1 MSISAQVI
9 ADTVSPAGKR
19 ITTLQLEFPRF
30 ILSQFNKHRMF
41 SSNAASSRAIPTKRL
56 LERVTDDPVIPVRF
70 GKNQAG
76 MVAESY
82 LEGMEYYTAVGI
94 WLDARNTAIAAAQD
108 LAELGVHKE
117 IVNRLLEP
125 FSYTQVIVTAT
136 EWDNFFDLRLKPDAQ
151 PEIYALAKA
160 MKEAMD
166 ASVPKE
172 GIYHLPYVLPED
184 YDKVAEIHSSVAF
197 INANGELTLEGVDLF
212 YALAHVSAA
221 RCARVSYNKHDGTP
235 AEVEIDTNL
244 ANRLREARHSVCFEH
259 QATAITESRIQVID
273 VELND
278 DGSVKSCDFVRISPS
293 DISSGNFYG
302 WNQFRKSLQI

>member
-41 SSNAASSRAIPTKRL
+41 SNNAASSRAIPTKRL
-56 LERVTDDPVIPVRF
+56 LDRVMDDPVIPVRF

-82 LEGMEYYTAVGI
+82 LEGMEYHTALGI
-94 WLDARNTAIAAAQD
+94 WLDARNTAMTAAQD
-108 LAELGVHKE
+108 LADLGVHKE

-136 EWDNFFDLRLKPDAQ
+136 EWDNFFNLRLKPDAQ

-166 ASVPKE
+166 ASEPEK
-172 GIYHLPYVLPED
+172 GTYHLPYVLSED
-184 YDKVAEIHSSVAF
+184 YDKVS
-197 INANGELTLEGVDLF
+197 ELIGSTDKADLF
-212 YALAHVSAA
+212 YTLAHISAA

-235 AEVEIDTNL
+235 ADIDTDIEL
-244 ANRLREARHSVCFEH
+244 ANRLQVARHSVCFEH
-259 QATAITESRIQVID
+259 QAIAVTTGVIQVTD
-273 VELND
+273 EELND

-293 DISSGNFYG
+293 DVSSGNFYG

>member
-1 MSISAQVI
+1 MSITAQVI
-9 ADTVSPAGKR
+9 ADTVSPKGKR

-41 SSNAASSRAIPTKRL
+41 SNNAASSRAIPTKRL
-56 LERVTDDPVIPVRF
+56 LDRVMDDPVIPVRF

-82 LEGMEYYTAVGI
+82 LEGKEYHTALGI
-94 WLDARNTAIAAAQD
+94 WLDARNTAMTAAQD
-108 LAELGVHKE
+108 LADLGVHKE

-151 PEIYALAKA
+151 PEIYELAKA
-160 MKEAMD
+160 MKD
-166 ASVPKE
+166 AIDGSEPKE

-184 YDKVAEIHSSVAF
+184 YDKVTEMHGSMK
-197 INANGELTLEGVDLF
+197 ETDLF
-212 YALAHVSAA
+212 YALAHISAA

-235 AEVEIDTNL
+235 ADVKTDTEL

-259 QATAITESRIQVID
+259 QATAITESKIQITD

-278 DGSVKSCDFVRISPS
+278 DGSVKSCDFVRISSS

>member
-9 ADTVSPAGKR
+9 ADTVSPDGKR

-41 SSNAASSRAIPTKRL
+41 SNNAASSRAIPTKRL
-56 LERVTDDPVIPVRF
+56 LDRVMDDPVIPVRF

-82 LEGMEYYTAVGI
+82 LEGMEYHTALGI
-94 WLDARNTAIAAAQD
+94 WLDARNTAMTAAQD
-108 LAELGVHKE
+108 LADLGVHKE

-160 MKEAMD
+160 MKEVMD
-166 ASVPKE
+166 GSVPKE
-172 GIYHLPYVLPED
+172 GIHHLPYVLPED
-184 YDKVAEIHSSVAF
+184 YDKVI
-197 INANGELTLEGVDLF
+197 ELHGSMEEADLF

-235 AEVEIDTNL
+235 AEVEIDTDL
-244 ANRLREARHSVCFEH
+244 ANRLRESRHSVCFEH
-259 QATAITESRIQVID
+259 QATAITESKIQITD